1 MAGTPT
7 RARPA
12 GIGNDCAMPDVTPT
26 EAELPLIISVDDH
39 VLEPRDL
46 WQQELPADVRDRGPK
61 VSRERVRLV
70 FEGGHYGFER
80 DDEHGQWCDVWQF
93 EDLVMPTGLLHA
105 PAGIPRKEQRNIPA
119 VYEDFREGTYD
130 QTARLADMTENHVE
144 AAINFPNIFPRFA
157 GQGFAERS
165 DKGLALT
172 CLRIYND
179 WMIDDWCAGAAHGRL
194 VPLTLVP
201 LWDPVLAAEEVRRC
215 AAKGSYAIAFSENPS
230 ALGFASMY
238 SGDWDVLWKTCEET
252 DATVSMH
259 IGSSSKMPSTS
270 PDAPLATS
278 MALYAQNAQGSL
290 CDWVF
295 SGTLDRFPDIKIT
308 YAESQVGWMPFQ
320 LERMDSVWR
329 DGVGG
334 VDLKVAP
341 SEQVKGRVF
350 GCVFDDLHGLK
361 CRNDVGLEQIL
372 FETDYPHSDGTYPH
386 SRKIARD
393 LFAAAGMNADECHAV
408 LRGNAIVA
416 YGLERF
422 GIRP

>member
-1 MAGTPT
+1 
-7 RARPA
+7 
-12 GIGNDCAMPDVTPT
+12 MPDVTPA
-26 EAELPLIISVDDH
+26 EADLPLIISVDDH

-46 WQQELPADVRDRGPK
+46 WQQQLPADVRDRGPK

-80 DDEHGQWCDVWQF
+80 DDENGQWCDVWKF
-93 EDLVMPTGLLHA
+93 DDLVMPTGLLHA
-105 PAGIPRKEQRNIPA
+105 PAGIPRNEQRNVPA
-119 VYEDFREGTYD
+119 VYEDFRAGTYD
-130 QTARLADMTENHVE
+130 KASRLADMAENHVE

-165 DKGLALT
+165 DKDLALT

-179 WMIDDWCAGAAHGRL
+179 WMTDDWCGGDARGRL
-194 VPLTLVP
+194 IPLTLVP
-201 LWDPVLAAEEVRRC
+201 LWDPHLAADEVRRC
-215 AAKGSYAIAFSENPS
+215 AAKGSFAIAFSENPS
-230 ALGFASMY
+230 ALGLASMY
-238 SGDWDVLWKTCEET
+238 SGAWDVLWQACEET
-252 DATVSMH
+252 ETTVSMH

-278 MALYAQNAQGSL
+278 MSLYAQNAQGSL

-295 SGTLDRFPDIKIT
+295 SGTLERFADIKIT

-334 VDLKVAP
+334 VDLRVAP
-341 SEQVKGRVF
+341 SEQVRGRVY

-361 CRNDVGLEQIL
+361 CRDDVGLEQIL
-372 FETDYPHSDGTYPH
+372 FETDYPHSDGTFPN
-386 SRKIARD
+386 SRKIARE
-393 LFAAAGMNADECHAV
+393 LFAAAGMNAEECHAV